1 MTGKGSGWR
10 RSGYRKDDSCGGRA
24 ESSRPLQSRGGER
37 RQCRRGRMRVAQAL
51 EANGTV
57 DLISRSQALYD
68 DSEFGMYGI
77 LARDESLARP
87 RFQFTA

>member
-1 MTGKGSGWR
+1 
-10 RSGYRKDDSCGGRA
+10 
-24 ESSRPLQSRGGER
+24 
-37 RQCRRGRMRVAQAL
+37 MRVAQAL